1 MNRSSEI
8 KIIFK
13 NQLTEELINLIINFE
28 RDKIIK
34 ESLKYWMEIMPIYKL
49 SMHIIYHKRYYHL
62 SHIKRINGS
71 IKNVNNENKEIK
83 YLQILNDIL
92 DRRKGKILKIF

>member
-13 NQLTEELINLIINFE
+13 NQLTEELIDLIINFE
-28 RDKIIK
+28 
-34 ESLKYWMEIMPIYKL
+34 
-49 SMHIIYHKRYYHL
+49 YYHL

-71 IKNVNNENKEIK
+71 IESVNDENKEIK
-83 YLQILNDIL
+83 YLKLLNDIL
-92 DRRKGKILKIF
+92 DVKILKFF